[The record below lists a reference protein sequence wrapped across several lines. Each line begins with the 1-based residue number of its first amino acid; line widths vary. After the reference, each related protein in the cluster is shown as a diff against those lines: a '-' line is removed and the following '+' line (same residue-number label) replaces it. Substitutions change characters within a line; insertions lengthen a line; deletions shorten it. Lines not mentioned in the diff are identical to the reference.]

1 MTVTIKKI
9 GGSVAVLIPKSLARE
24 MERTE
29 GSALD
34 ISNTGDSIV
43 MRKQA
48 RRRSRRPVS
57 QIVKKM
63 SPASYRRRQ
72 REFADNKRVGKEIW

>member
-24 MERTE
+24 MDLAE

-34 ISNTGDSIV
+34 ITNTADSIV
-43 MRKQA
+43 MRKQT
-48 RRRSRRPVS
+48 RRRSRRPIS
-57 QIVKKM
+57 QIVKKI
-63 SPASYRRRQ
+63 SASSYRRR
-72 REFADNKRVGKEIW
+72 RELSGDQPIGKEIW

>member
-24 MERTE
+24 MELTE

-34 ISNTGDSIV
+34 ISNTGESIA
-43 MRKQA
+43 MRNRLGVVRVGRA
-48 RRRSRRPVS
+48 RRS
-57 QIVKKM
+57 
-63 SPASYRRRQ
+63 
-72 REFADNKRVGKEIW
+72 

>member
-24 MERTE
+24 MELSE
-29 GSALD
+29 GTPLD
-34 ISNTGDSIV
+34 ISNTADSIV

-48 RRRSRRPVS
+48 PRRSRRPIS
-57 QIVKKM
+57 QIVKKI
-63 SPASYRRRQ
+63 SASSYRRRR
-72 REFADNKRVGKEIW
+72 RELADDKRVGKEIW